1 MIITNK
7 NMNILKEEYEE
18 VKMNEEQ
25 KKKLMKTMERAWMD
39 KRRKEQITKEF
50 L

>member
-25 KKKLMKTMERAWMD
+25 KKKLMKTMERA
-39 KRRKEQITKEF
+39 
-50 L
+50 